1 MKRFFLFSVSCLILA
16 VACLVFFQAFH
27 SDANAQ
33 GSVPYFR
40 ILGGAVQSVYVAVG
54 DNGYEINFTQPGWLP
69 LESGSAPPVPL
80 SSLVYFNYLCAVT
93 DTGEGWVHRDNYT
106 RWENIGPVPPG
117 AVGTQKSSLGGVKGL
132 YK

>member
-16 VACLVFFQAFH
+16 VACLVFSYAFH

-33 GSVPYFR
+33 DGEPPYFM
-40 ILGGAVQSVYVAVG
+40 ILGGAAQSVYVAVG

-69 LESGSAPPVPL
+69 LEPGSAPPVPL

-106 RWENIGPVPPG
+106 RWENIGPVPG
-117 AVGTQKSSLGGVKGL
+117 VVSTQKETFGGVKTL
-132 YK
+132 YR